1 MSERLAELVRRG
13 YEEAFAGNP
22 TRLLTMTAPDYRH
35 YGADSQGGYSE
46 FTGPEVLAILV
57 DVAARTEA
65 TNEVTRTMALG
76 DEIVLLEVRGTR
88 RSRLSGA
95 SVEFRTATLVNILDG
110 RIVRTAEI
118 SEQSQLEFW
127 RSIRGRG

>member
-1 MSERLAELVRRG
+1 
-13 YEEAFAGNP
+13 
-22 TRLLTMTAPDYRH
+22 
-35 YGADSQGGYSE
+35 
-46 FTGPEVLAILV
+46 
-57 DVAARTEA
+57 
-65 TNEVTRTMALG
+65 MALG